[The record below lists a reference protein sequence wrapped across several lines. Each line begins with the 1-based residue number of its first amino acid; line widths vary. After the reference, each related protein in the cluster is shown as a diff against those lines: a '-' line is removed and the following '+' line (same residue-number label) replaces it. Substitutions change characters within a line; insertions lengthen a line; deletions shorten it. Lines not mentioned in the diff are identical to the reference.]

1 MTPVSVY
8 MQYGLP
14 TSYAGGDDEA
24 TMRLRKSLFPPAPRV
39 EWTPEQMGFLEI
51 VGPLEFADYSLIRV
65 KVDALAKNPRV
76 QQVLAYM
83 NCPGG
88 VASGAVEA
96 ANAIGRLNKQK
107 PILCVAEGLCCSAG
121 YMLASQ
127 CAELVLS
134 PTTLTGSV
142 GTRFVLIDD
151 SALFERLGI
160 KVIPVSTG
168 DDKNIGLEGVP
179 VDDAQVA
186 AIERR
191 VQSHQRQFIMSLKR
205 SPFLNAER
213 IVALALRAEIWLGED
228 AVALGFAHRLGTW
241 EEISDELHGKFSE
254 RQAAQA
260 RQSLESLTGQM
271 ALDEF
276 DRLTCEAA
284 GCDYFD
290 EAPAPIVSQIR
301 SEYPRL
307 ARAADERAKS
317 LESRAYRP
325 KFLNHN

>member
-1 MTPVSVY
+1 
-8 MQYGLP
+8 MQYGVP
-14 TSYAGGDDEA
+14 TSYAGNDPDA
-24 TMRLRKSLFPPAPRV
+24 TMRLRAKLFPPAPRV

-51 VGPLEFADYSLIRV
+51 VGPLEFADYSLIRA

-96 ANAIGRLNKQK
+96 ANALGRLNKQK

-121 YMLASQ
+121 YMLAAQ
-127 CAELVLS
+127 CAELVLAS
-134 PTTLTGSV
+134 TALTGSV

-151 SALFERLGI
+151 SELFAKLGI

-179 VDDAQVA
+179 VDDAQIE

-191 VQSHQRQFIMSLKR
+191 VQSHQRQFILTLKR
-205 SPFLNAER
+205 SPFLNADK
-213 IVALALRAEIWLGED
+213 IVALAVRAEIWLGED
-228 AVALGFAHRLGTW
+228 AVALGFAHRLGTF
-241 EEISDELHGKFSE
+241 EEISDELHGKFAE

-260 RQSLESLTGQM
+260 RQSLESLRGQE
-271 ALDEF
+271 ALDQF

-290 EAPAPIVSQIR
+290 EAPESIVESIR
-301 SEYPRL
+301 GDYPKL

-317 LESRAYRP
+317 LEARAYRP
-325 KFLNHN
+325 KFVNHN